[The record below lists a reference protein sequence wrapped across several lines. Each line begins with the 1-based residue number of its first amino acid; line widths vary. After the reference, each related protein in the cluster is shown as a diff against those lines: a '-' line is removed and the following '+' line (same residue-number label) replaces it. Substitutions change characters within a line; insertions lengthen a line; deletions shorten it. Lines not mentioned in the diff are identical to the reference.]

1 MPVFD
6 GDHLDMT
13 SSPAESAVRAADRE
27 SPETERQR
35 TGAERPEEGDGRDE
49 GRSEEFYFWLYIFPS
64 RTLAPS
70 SSNFVRSGLQ
80 IKFTMTQSRH

>member
-6 GDHLDMT
+6 GDLLNMT

-35 TGAERPEEGDGRDE
+35 AGTERPEEGDGCDE
-49 GRSEEFYFWLYIFPS
+49 GRSEEFYF
-64 RTLAPS
+64 R
-70 SSNFVRSGLQ
+70 FVCFLNPK
-80 IKFTMTQSRH
+80 ILMNPCTIIV